1 MNFNICRRPI
11 LLEETFKVVSIPHLS
26 RFSRQTAIWESSEQ
40 YLLATISPR
49 RISSY
54 FYTHSLPS
62 SSMRRKYHSKEGQL
76 SKVFN
81 NFLKSRGVR
90 QTPNRVHYKKRSTSW
105 TRGGWGQNQYP
116 CYEYKAQHFSDFI
129 IVAMLF
135 INTIIFINFIDIII
149 NIVSIQICWCL
160 QILSAPVS
168 HRSVGCWLARRWEN
182 Y

>member
-40 YLLATISPR
+40 YLLATISHR

-105 TRGGWGQNQYP
+105 TRGGWGQNPFP
-116 CYEYKAQHFSDFI
+116 CYDYEAQHVSVFI
-129 IVAMLF
+129 IIAILF
-135 INTIIFINFIDIII
+135 ITIIIFINFITIIT
-149 NIVSIQICWCL
+149 NIVTI
-160 QILSAPVS
+160 
-168 HRSVGCWLARRWEN
+168 
-182 Y
+182 